1 MSGLEVIGSVAS
13 VLQLAATVYSI
24 SKTLYE
30 VGDALSNAPSDI
42 KDLARDLETF
52 SEELHLLS
60 SLLSDQ
66 THRYSDRVY
75 RLTAKI
81 IGDCASICVK
91 IDRILRKLRSGSFV
105 ARVKW
110 VFKEKEIMKLLA
122 RLRDLKLSLMG
133 TLSLLSALKA
143 DHLMDAMGVGN
154 PSLLEG
160 PKDERLSKKTAE
172 DLEETRKKL
181 GGITAGQN
189 PGSSLPATVSGSTL
203 TPPVSQSS
211 EDCQQS
217 VTSSEKGTD
226 ASDASQSFSSSATSL
241 KSTVSSHV
249 SPEPRSIEQP
259 NAQIFISAIALPQPN
274 VVMQIPHAMAS
285 VQSFYSAFSRHD
297 NEDLEGADTMNGNIA
312 ASDITPSSTKTHSPQ
327 KLADSRVEEW
337 KADIIHSAMKRFGMT
352 REDAISWVSA
362 LPVPSFPDSGVQH
375 NAFLVDEDPERVQKK
390 TDDAG
395 GTGPKGMG
403 QMSRNFRRF
412 ACPARP
418 LTPSPERYC
427 QVAMDSDEGRAW
439 LKVNRQARR
448 RMRRSSKSVRKRT
461 LAQSIGSSS
470 DDEDIVPAVFERTNE
485 AGRSAR
491 LRRKI
496 AGERTGLLFDR
507 LLIGRDD
514 ALDADSDFEE
524 TRGGSNDNW
533 EIPRSIGK
541 RPFKGVEDIE
551 DSLSDTAAEEF
562 HENQVQIEIDD
573 SYNQQATEECIT
585 TVDLPGQWISDGD
598 YSEDTHHGV
607 KRRVTTR
614 PDERSLAE
622 GALSGAGSA
631 ALLRDHDTATIPSPW
646 KRGKPTGQTTPSTL
660 ASKLSNLTL
669 GVDSGR
675 SSPASEDSAGTPPV
689 PITWKRGRPAALCL
703 ATLNTKP
710 RQQAKLSQAT
720 QSLKS
725 ARRLT
730 VHISSV
736 YPPGISPPKG
746 DGLRY
751 DIEFLLQFQKVFTEE
766 PTIDFKSILEALNA
780 DGNKVS
786 TGSVLKRKVQGVIVG
801 KHPISNRP
809 ASARS
814 GLGTK
819 VPTSED
825 RREIDVRGAA
835 LGAVGVEVI
844 TRARSRYRE
853 SGQDKSQSPTKG
865 WSGPWNATP
874 VSQQHVSQNVSDE
887 DAGGEESEDERN
899 QDVDYLMLPSPANAQ
914 IPEEKTEEDD
924 DAMYENGFQDDFFSY
939 EQEMGDAD
947 EDVDDLKDEIQFSS
961 QPARLEDSL
970 RKIPV
975 PAPPF
980 LSDYRQND
988 LWVRAFA
995 QLYAQDS
1002 ESCQGLSR
1010 AWVAACENS
1019 PPLTGS
1025 EHLVAGMAAT
1035 RLWSVVDKARM
1046 QLLETPTEAKRS
1058 TISSINR
1065 FSDILKVMQETLN
1078 FKTGFYIW
1086 TCLCFVEQEILE
1098 SLSMSQVSKNSRTV
1112 VDLSE
1117 VATLVARYN
1126 VLESMYKQWPGM
1138 SLESNY
1144 ENSLIELCVR
1154 VLRYLDL
1161 VLSRPSTSG
1170 QNDFEERVALMAMI
1184 RSADVACRG
1193 FSVTIVGEVESKG
1206 MERDVEDI
1214 SADEDDSDSTERG

>member
-60 SLLSDQ
+60 SLLSDE

-160 PKDERLSKKTAE
+160 PKDERLSKETAE

-189 PGSSLPATVSGSTL
+189 PGSSLPAMVSGSTL
-203 TPPVSQSS
+203 TPSVSQSS
-211 EDCQQS
+211 EDSQQS

-226 ASDASQSFSSSATSL
+226 APDASQSFSSSATSL

-249 SPEPRSIEQP
+249 SPKPRSIEQS

-274 VVMQIPHAMAS
+274 AVMQIPHAMAS

-297 NEDLEGADTMNGNIA
+297 NEDLEGADAMNGNIA

-362 LPVPSFPDSGVQH
+362 LPVPSFPDSGVQD

-427 QVAMDSDEGRAW
+427 EVAMDCDEGRAW
-439 LKVNRQARR
+439 LKANREARR

-470 DDEDIVPAVFERTNE
+470 DD
-485 AGRSAR
+485 
-491 LRRKI
+491 
-496 AGERTGLLFDR
+496 
-507 LLIGRDD
+507 
-514 ALDADSDFEE
+514 
-524 TRGGSNDNW
+524 
-533 EIPRSIGK
+533 
-541 RPFKGVEDIE
+541 EDIE

-573 SYNQQATEECIT
+573 SYNQQAIEEYIT

-607 KRRVTTR
+607 KRRATTR

-646 KRGKPTGQTTPSTL
+646 KRGKPTGQTIPSTL

-669 GVDSGR
+669 SVESGR
-675 SSPASEDSAGTPPV
+675 SSPASDDSMGPPPV
-689 PITWKRGRPAALCL
+689 PIVWKRGKPAALCL

-710 RQQAKLSQAT
+710 LQQAKLSQAP

-725 ARRLT
+725 ARPLT
-730 VHISSV
+730 VHSSSV

-751 DIEFLLQFQKVFTEE
+751 DIEFLLQFQQVFTEE
-766 PTIDFKSILEALNA
+766 PIIDFKSRLEALEVN
-780 DGNKVS
+780 GNNVS
-786 TGSVLKRKVQGVIVG
+786 TGSVLKRKVQGVIVR
-801 KHPISNRP
+801 KHPISYRP
-809 ASARS
+809 ASARP

-819 VPTSED
+819 APTSED
-825 RREIDVRGAA
+825 RGEIDVRRAA
-835 LGAVGVEVI
+835 RAAVGAEVI
-844 TRARSRYRE
+844 TRARSQYRE
-853 SGQDKSQSPTKG
+853 SGQDKSRSPTKS

-887 DAGGEESEDERN
+887 DAEGEECEDERN
-899 QDVDYLMLPSPANAQ
+899 QDVDFLMLPSPANEAGSFSDED
-914 IPEEKTEEDD
+914 IELGLEAELEEAPKSDGSASEED
-924 DAMYENGFQDDFFSY
+924 NQLPN
-939 EQEMGDAD
+939 
-947 EDVDDLKDEIQFSS
+947 VS
-961 QPARLEDSL
+961 Q
-970 RKIPV
+970 RKIQNHYPGCV
-975 PAPPF
+975 PPGVTKKA
-980 LSDYRQND
+980 LLKKHR
-988 LWVRAFA
+988 RA
-995 QLYAQDS
+995 
-1002 ESCQGLSR
+1002 SR
-1010 AWVAACENS
+1010 
-1019 PPLTGS
+1019 P
-1025 EHLVAGMAAT
+1025 
-1035 RLWSVVDKARM
+1035 
-1046 QLLETPTEAKRS
+1046 
-1058 TISSINR
+1058 
-1065 FSDILKVMQETLN
+1065 KV
-1078 FKTGFYIW
+1078 KTG
-1086 TCLCFVEQEILE
+1086 C
-1098 SLSMSQVSKNSRTV
+1098 
-1112 VDLSE
+1112 
-1117 VATLVARYN
+1117 
-1126 VLESMYKQWPGM
+1126 
-1138 SLESNY
+1138 SN
-1144 ENSLIELCVR
+1144 C
-1154 VLRYLDL
+1154 
-1161 VLSRPSTSG
+1161 
-1170 QNDFEERVALMAMI
+1170 
-1184 RSADVACRG
+1184 
-1193 FSVTIVGEVESKG
+1193 K
-1206 MERDVEDI
+1206 
-1214 SADEDDSDSTERG
+1214 